1 MSKRTNRFHSAGL
14 GSAALYQPSRKEVS
28 RTVGLVLLL
37 LVVLLIG
44 IATRAKA
51 GEKVCQ
57 LPGVQGEQQTVQ
69 QLSRP

>member
-1 MSKRTNRFHSAGL
+1 MSKRPSKFQSEGF

-44 IATRAKA
+44 IATRANA
-51 GEKVCQ
+51 GEKGCQ
-57 LPGVQGEQQTVQ
+57 FPDAQGEHQSAQ